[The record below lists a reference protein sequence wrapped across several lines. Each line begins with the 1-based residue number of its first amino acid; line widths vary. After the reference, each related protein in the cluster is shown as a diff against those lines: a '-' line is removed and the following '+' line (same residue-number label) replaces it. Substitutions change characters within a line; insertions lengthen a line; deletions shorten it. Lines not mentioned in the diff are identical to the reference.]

1 MAEDM
6 AQTVIALYGDGVE
19 QRYPTTN
26 GILQRTVSCNE
37 RPPATKSALI
47 RVHPRFLPCAGGF
60 VIIMRRETS
69 QDGSWSSARLVFD
82 IGRDASH
89 VFLVPELHGLVLLSP

>member
-1 MAEDM
+1 MAEDI

-26 GILQRTVSCNE
+26 GLLQQTVSRNE
-37 RPPATKSALI
+37 IRVNPF
-47 RVHPRFLPCAGGF
+47 RVHPRFLPSAGGF
-60 VIIMRRETS
+60 VTIMRRETS
-69 QDGSWSSARLVFD
+69 QDDSWSSARLVFD

-89 VFLVPELHGLVLLSP
+89 VLLVPELHGLVLLSP